1 MSLTTAH
8 AETPAEPPQRL
19 SLEAIAGD
27 VTLAGPSLR
36 LPKIA
41 PDGSRVTFLRG
52 RADEG
57 RRLDLWEYHVESGQ
71 TRRLVDSSRL
81 LPDEG
86 ELSDEEK
93 ARRERQRIADL
104 SGIVDYHWAPDS
116 RRLLFPLG
124 GQLYLYDIDRP
135 GLGARRLTTG
145 EGFATDPKVSPRGGF
160 VSFVRGRDLW
170 VVDLAEGREQRLTF
184 DGSDTVGN
192 GVAEF
197 VADEEMGRH
206 TGYWWAPD
214 DSAIA
219 YARIDESGVAVQR
232 RFEIHA
238 ERTDVVEQ
246 RYPSAG
252 EANVEVQL
260 WVVKVGQSLPRPYVA
275 SADGASMTH
284 AEPRPPAPT
293 RIDLGDNRDIYLARV
308 DWIDAE
314 RLSFQRQSRNQRR
327 LDLVRVNLA
336 TGAYRTLLTERSE
349 TWVELHDN
357 LRFLSGER
365 ILWSSE
371 RSGFQHLYLYDGN
384 GGLLRQLTSGD
395 WMVESVLGVDEAAG
409 RVFFSATRES
419 PLERHVYAVPLE
431 GGAVERLSQRA
442 GWHDASFSDNAAV
455 FVDVWSNPTTP
466 PQTRLHRADGE
477 ELAVLVEN
485 RIEPGHPYHPFQAA
499 HRAPEF
505 GTLQAPDGQ
514 ELHYSL
520 IKPADFDP
528 TRPYPV
534 VVYVY
539 GGPAAQTVTRT
550 WPGRGDHYFNQY
562 LAQQGFVV
570 FSLDNRGT
578 PRRGTRFGA
587 ALFRQQGKVEVE
599 DQRAGIAWLR
609 QQPWVDG
616 ARIGVHGWSN
626 GGYMTL
632 MLLAQAPDD
641 YACGVAG
648 APVTDWALYETNY
661 NERYMDHPAR
671 NAEGYRLSTVF
682 AHLDGLRHL

>member
-57 RRLDLWEYHVESGQ
+57 RRLDLWEYHVKSGL
-71 TRRLVDSSRL
+71 TRLLVDSSRL

-124 GQLYLYDIDRP
+124 GQLYLYDLGTP
-135 GLGARRLTTG
+135 ELGARRLTTG

-184 DGSDTVGN
+184 DGSESVGN

-214 DSAIA
+214 DSALA
-219 YARIDESGVAVQR
+219 YARVDEAGVAVQR

-238 ERTDVVEQ
+238 ERTDVIEQ

-252 EANVEVQL
+252 EANAEVQL

-275 SADGASMTH
+275 SADGTSMTH

-314 RLSFQRQSRNQRR
+314 RLSFQRQSRDQRR

-336 TGAYRTLLTERSE
+336 TGAYRTLLTERSK

-384 GGLLRQLTSGD
+384 GGLLRQLTSGE
-395 WMVESVLGVDEAAG
+395 WMVEAVLGVDESTG
-409 RVFFSATRES
+409 RVYFSATRES

-431 GGAVERLSQRA
+431 GGPVERLSQSA
-442 GWHDASFSDNAAV
+442 GWHDATFSDNAAV
-455 FVDVWSNPTTP
+455 FVDVWSDPLTP
-466 PQTRLHRADGE
+466 PQTRLHRADGSG
-477 ELAVLVEN
+477 LAVLVEN
-485 RIEPGHPYHPFQAA
+485 RIEPGHPYQPFQAA
-499 HRAPEF
+499 HRTPEF
-505 GTLQAPDGQ
+505 GTLQASDGQ

-520 IKPADFDP
+520 IKPADFDAS
-528 TRPYPV
+528 RRYPV

-539 GGPAAQTVTRT
+539 GGPAAQTVTRG

-570 FSLDNRGT
+570 FSLDNRG
-578 PRRGTRFGA
+578 
-587 ALFRQQGKVEVE
+587 
-599 DQRAGIAWLR
+599 
-609 QQPWVDG
+609 
-616 ARIGVHGWSN
+616 
-626 GGYMTL
+626 
-632 MLLAQAPDD
+632 
-641 YACGVAG
+641 
-648 APVTDWALYETNY
+648 
-661 NERYMDHPAR
+661 
-671 NAEGYRLSTVF
+671 
-682 AHLDGLRHL
+682 